1 MTPEMIK
8 RSRAKVTERD
18 YKNVEFRLGEIEH
31 LPVADSSVDIIIS
44 NCVINLVPDKP
55 QAFREMAR
63 ALKKGGRVSI
73 SDVVTKSVLP
83 DNMRNDLSMYME
95 GVGGA
100 MLVSDI
106 HKYMAAV
113 GFKDIKV
120 TLKDESKDFIKDW
133 VPGAK
138 IEDYIVSAIIQG
150 VLE

>member
-44 NCVINLVPDKP
+44 NCVINLIPDKP

-63 ALKKGGRVSI
+63 VLKKGGRVSI
-73 SDVVTKSVLP
+73 SDVVVKSALP
-83 DNMRNDLSMYME
+83 ENLRNDPSMFA
-95 GVGGA
+95 GCVAGA
-100 MLVSDI
+100 MLMSDVE
-106 HKYMAAV
+106 KYMSSV
-113 GFKDIKV
+113 GFKNVKI
-120 TLKDESKDFIKDW
+120 TPEEESKEFIKDW
-133 VPGAK
+133 VPGTK
-138 IEDYIVSAIIQG
+138 VEDYVVSALIEG